1 MARDRRR
8 PLNPVILF
16 LDMDAERFAF
26 AFDPTYR
33 RLSRPFGVT
42 PESSWVVVDG
52 GQLEARF
59 GPWRVTTPLVN
70 VSGAEVTG
78 PYSLIK
84 TAGSARLAITDR
96 GLTFATNG
104 HRGVRID
111 FRTPGQRV
119 RPSAAHQAPR
129 ADGDRR
135 GLRAARGAA
144 DLRRSL
150 TIDLAGLTALLGD
163 GSTWC
168 TTPSSSR

>member
-1 MARDRRR
+1 
-8 PLNPVILF
+8 
-16 LDMDAERFAF
+16 MDAERFAF

-52 GQLEARF
+52 GQLDARF

-84 TAGSARLAITDR
+84 TAGSARMAITDR

-111 FRTPGQRV
+111 FRTPVSGFD
-119 RPSAAHQAPR
+119 P
-129 ADGDRR
+129 
-135 GLRAARGAA
+135 LR
-144 DLRRSL
+144 LIKHPEL
-150 TIDLAGLTALLGD
+150 TVTVEDYERLAALLTSGA
-163 GSTWC
+163 
-168 TTPSSSR
+168 R